1 MTIHH
6 DPYLTDDGIAVVP
19 SQLGNVSREA
29 LEESV
34 KLFAARIG
42 ELREAMYQMAGFVHD
57 LRKVTQA
64 ATSAFAAPDSLPSP
78 ETRPPSG
85 RMCGSREHQAP
96 LTDDEIAKL
105 RERTRID
112 AASHFHLVARD
123 TITALLDEIEERRR
137 IDARR
142 LADAEQAFRE
152 ELER

>member
-1 MTIHH
+1 MTM
-6 DPYLTDDGIAVVP
+6 TE
-19 SQLGNVSREA
+19 R
-29 LEESV
+29 
-34 KLFAARIG
+34 
-42 ELREAMYQMAGFVHD
+42 
-57 LRKVTQA
+57 
-64 ATSAFAAPDSLPSP
+64 
-78 ETRPPSG
+78 
-85 RMCGSREHQAP
+85 

-152 ELER
+152 ECGWIGKGPADFPLSWFRNGKDGGA

>member
-1 MTIHH
+1 MT
-6 DPYLTDDGIAVVP
+6 
-19 SQLGNVSREA
+19 QR
-29 LEESV
+29 
-34 KLFAARIG
+34 
-42 ELREAMYQMAGFVHD
+42 
-57 LRKVTQA
+57 
-64 ATSAFAAPDSLPSP
+64 
-78 ETRPPSG
+78 
-85 RMCGSREHQAP
+85 

-152 ELER
+152 ECELAAKTHNHLLDDLPWKTHKPTDQLPSAIGVPLPTATWTPKGKDGGA